1 MESYGELLP
10 GISLDSVVEKAS
22 ELERILRSCKIAAAH
37 EKLSTSPIQ
46 EGRGHT
52 SSKVNTSDLPSPHPE
67 VDGGSTGLN
76 THWHQLSTYIVGLE
90 KEIQYYKQLVDDNQ
104 RVAVAGGGH
113 ASAQEQSLQALQPPS
128 RHSRPG
134 YVSPHKSEVVFAADN
149 EFWTKLLEGQYA
161 YYLMIAFLFA
171 SDQFCNVIFISR
183 GQRVQDFA
191 IHLWLSD
198 NSRGV

>member
-37 EKLSTSPIQ
+37 ETLSTPPLQ

-52 SSKVNTSDLPSPHPE
+52 SSKVNASDLPSPHSE
-67 VDGGSTGLN
+67 VDGDLTGLN

-113 ASAQEQSLQALQPPS
+113 TSAQEQRRQALQPLS
-128 RHSRPG
+128 RQSRPG
-134 YVSPHKSEVVFAADN
+134 YVSPHKSEMVFAADN

-161 YYLMIAFLFA
+161 LYYLISLCLFA
-171 SDQFCNVIFISR
+171 SI
-183 GQRVQDFA
+183 
-191 IHLWLSD
+191 L
-198 NSRGV
+198 